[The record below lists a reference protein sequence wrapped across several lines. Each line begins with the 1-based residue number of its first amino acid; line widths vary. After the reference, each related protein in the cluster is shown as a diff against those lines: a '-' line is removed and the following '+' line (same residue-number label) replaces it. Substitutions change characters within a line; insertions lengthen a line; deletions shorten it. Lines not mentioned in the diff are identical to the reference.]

1 GPRRYARATCATGRA
16 RTGRCRGTA
25 SRSHSCRY
33 AATRPPRR
41 RAGSGPQ
48 WRIGLAWCHGRLSHT
63 RQHARSRSMAGSSG
77 CAACNARIVAR
88 NGGESME
95 ISGRSVLVTG
105 GAHRVGRA
113 LSVALAD
120 AGMRVAI
127 NYNAASAEADALVRE
142 LSARG
147 HDCRGYKAD
156 LTQPEAPRS
165 LVESVTRDFGGLDVL
180 INSAAVMR
188 RTPVDDVTVAEWD
201 SMFALNLRAPFF
213 LAQAAR
219 PHLRSAKGCI
229 VNLADLAAFE
239 TWPEYI
245 PHGISKA
252 GVVQMT
258 RALAHA
264 FAPDVRV
271 NAIAPG
277 AVLLP

>member
-1 GPRRYARATCATGRA
+1 MEITGRIA
-16 RTGRCRGTA
+16 
-25 SRSHSCRY
+25 
-33 AATRPPRR
+33 
-41 RAGSGPQ
+41 
-48 WRIGLAWCHGRLSHT
+48 
-63 RQHARSRSMAGSSG
+63 
-77 CAACNARIVAR
+77 
-88 NGGESME
+88 
-95 ISGRSVLVTG
+95 LVTG

-113 LSVALAD
+113 LSTALAG

-127 NYNAASAEADALVRE
+127 HYNSAAAEADALVRE
-142 LSARG
+142 LTASG
-147 HDCRGYKAD
+147 HECRAYKGD
-156 LTQPEAPRS
+156 LTHADAPRS
-165 LVESVTRDFGGLDVL
+165 LIDAVVRDFGGLDVL
-180 INSAAVMR
+180 INSAAVMQ

-245 PHGISKA
+245 PHGITKA

-258 RALAHA
+258 RALARA
-264 FAPDVRV
+264 FAPEVRV

-277 AVLLP
+277 AVLLPDTWDDATRAHFATTTPLRRIGSPNDVAAAMLYLIGADYVTGDTLLVDGGRHVRT

>member
-1 GPRRYARATCATGRA
+1 
-16 RTGRCRGTA
+16 
-25 SRSHSCRY
+25 
-33 AATRPPRR
+33 
-41 RAGSGPQ
+41 
-48 WRIGLAWCHGRLSHT
+48 
-63 RQHARSRSMAGSSG
+63 
-77 CAACNARIVAR
+77 
-88 NGGESME
+88 ME
-95 ISGRSVLVTG
+95 ISGRIAIVTG

-113 LSVALAD
+113 LSTALAD

-127 NYNAASAEADALVRE
+127 NYYSAKAEADALVRDLRAGGHE
-142 LSARG
+142 CRAYRG
-147 HDCRGYKAD
+147 D
-156 LTQPEAPRS
+156 LTDPDAPAS
-165 LVESVTRDFGGLDVL
+165 LIDAVTRDFGGLDVL
-180 INSAAVMR
+180 INSAAVMH
-188 RTPVDDVTVAEWD
+188 RTPADDVSVAEWD

-219 PHLRSAKGCI
+219 PHLQSVKGCI

-245 PHGISKA
+245 PHGITKA

-277 AVLLP
+277 AVLLPDDWDDATREHFATTTPLRRIGSPRDVAEAMLYLLRADYVTGDTLLVDGGRHVRI